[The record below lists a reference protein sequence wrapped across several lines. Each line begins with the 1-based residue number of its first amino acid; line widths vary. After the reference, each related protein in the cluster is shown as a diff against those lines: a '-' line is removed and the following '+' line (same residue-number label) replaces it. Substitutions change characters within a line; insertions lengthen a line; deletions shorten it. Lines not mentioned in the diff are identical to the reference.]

1 MLWCNEAFQAAEV
14 IIIATSPS
22 TDEIAPVIYRNMD
35 SQALRLL
42 KENYPRRNK
51 RYFALQ
57 FPYCKSEDIPKEA
70 RQFKRF
76 SMPEELDKLVRTIH
90 EVEYIRF
97 FGVSDKDFVDS
108 VKLAK
113 IQVVP
118 TKKRLRKTDDNGV
131 YLNF

>member
-1 MLWCNEAFQAAEV
+1 
-14 IIIATSPS
+14 
-22 TDEIAPVIYRNMD
+22 MD

-57 FPYCKSEDIPKEA
+57 FPYCKADDIPREA

-76 SMPEELDKLVRTIH
+76 SMPDELDKLVRTIH
-90 EVEYIRF
+90 EVELMRNFIAPE
-97 FGVSDKDFVDS
+97 KDFVDS

-113 IQVVP
+113 LQIVHTERNFRSVQ
-118 TKKRLRKTDDNGV
+118 KNGEQHKISI
-131 YLNF
+131 